1 MLTIILLINKPLINL
16 IKKALFVGSLFAFFV
31 SLQSCDL
38 FSNRVL
44 TKSLVEVG
52 PHKMT
57 AQDFS
62 KNLAARLKNLDA
74 LSAKDPA
81 IIQKFKDRVISDFIV
96 ESFILIWFD
105 DQKLSL
111 SNEEIEQE
119 IKSLQ
124 AGYPNDVVFREA
136 LADESLTFAQWK
148 RRVEI
153 GLKRKAVFKHLQKS
167 LVTATDSE
175 LESYYANN
183 KELYLQKAAVLL
195 SDILVQ
201 DENQAEIVK
210 KLTKTQKFSELV
222 KKFSLSTNAT
232 SGGNFGWVEQ
242 DSNPEF
248 DKIFKARVGEII
260 GPIKMPDGFRL
271 FRIEQKRDQRQKTFA
286 ESKEKVKNDVAGLR
300 ETARFSAWL
309 DEQVKKQ
316 LVFKNVEAINKI
328 YIETR

>member
-1 MLTIILLINKPLINL
+1 MLIQNLLINRIRILSN
-16 IKKALFVGSLFAFFV
+16 KKAFFLAGLFAFFL

-52 PHKMT
+52 PHKLT
-57 AQDFS
+57 TQDFS
-62 KNLAARLKNLDA
+62 KTLAARLKNLDA
-74 LSAKDPA
+74 LSAKDPS
-81 IIQKFKDRVISDFIV
+81 IIQKFKDRVVSDFIV

-105 DQKLSL
+105 DQKLTL
-111 SNEEIEQE
+111 TNNEIEKE

-136 LADESLTFAQWK
+136 LAEESLTFAQWK
-148 RRVEI
+148 RRVEV

-167 LVTATDSE
+167 LVSATDSE
-175 LESYYANN
+175 LESYYTNN

-195 SDILVQ
+195 TDILVQ

-210 KLTKTQKFSELV
+210 KLTKTQKFPDLV
-222 KKFSLSTNAT
+222 SKFSLSTNAA

-242 DSNPEF
+242 DANPEF
-248 DKIFKARVGEII
+248 DKIFKARVGEVI
-260 GPIKMPDGFRL
+260 GPIKMPDGYRL
-271 FRIEQKRDQRQKTFA
+271 FRIEQKREQRQKSFA

-316 LVFKNVEAINKI
+316 PVYKNVEAINKI